1 MFMIDLAGDGSK
13 ENRLKNFEYLMHVL
27 DEAEGVRDTK
37 QGAFSFLDEGYYVR
51 QVVVSPHIRTSIA
64 GLKTFLVTEV
74 LEIFEAKSKSKVSY
88 RDIQA
93 QLSGDMSKKYS
104 FYYDFFDD
112 VFDVEKNKSAFLQGC
127 RLWQGEDEE
136 SRKHVEA
143 GDIWL
148 PYLLMERLREVVWQ
162 KLRKFFKL
170 CGQETCSECE
180 KKNEVYFQFMQ
191 AVALYEIFL
200 GKCIQ
205 EYGTDW
211 IEKSMALIAEMEAE
225 MEEIGKKSRNLS
237 SRMKQEEAAAY
248 MQQVHL
254 WITALDREIE
264 EKCKPG
270 LVYVG
275 VFQTLKAEFGFSYT
289 AMCYLLMV
297 FEAMN
302 VCGENVRG
310 IEKTSL
316 KIKDKL
322 GDKYEKDL
330 AILHHYNKKREKR
343 YKMVNVKLEALL
355 QEYGDTKLDEAGTIY
370 AFMVELCKPK
380 WDRNIATLRELE
392 RKLGYPVYKD
402 LGGED

>member
-1 MFMIDLAGDGSK
+1 MRVTEEK
-13 ENRLKNFEYLMHVL
+13 KNRLENFEYLMHVL

-37 QGAFSFLDEGYYVR
+37 QGSFSFLDEGYYVR
-51 QVVVSPHIRTSIA
+51 QVVVSPRIRTSIA

-74 LEIFEAKSKSKVSY
+74 LEIFVAKSKSKVSY
-88 RDIQA
+88 RDIRE
-93 QLSGDMSKKYS
+93 QLLGDMSKKYS
-104 FYYDFFDD
+104 FYYDFLDD
-112 VFDVEKNKSAFLQGC
+112 IFDVEKNKSAFLERC
-127 RLWQGEDEE
+127 HLWPEEDGG
-136 SRKHVEA
+136 SRKHIET
-143 GDIWL
+143 GDTWL
-148 PYLLMERLREVVWQ
+148 PYLLMERLREVVWK

-170 CGQETCSECE
+170 CGQEACSECE
-180 KKNEVYFQFMQ
+180 KKNEVYFQFIQ

-200 GKCIQ
+200 AECIQ

-211 IEKSMALIAEMEAE
+211 IEKSMALITEMETE
-225 MEEIGKKSRNLS
+225 INGIGKKSRNLS
-237 SRMKQEEAAAY
+237 PQMKQEEVVAL
-248 MQQVHL
+248 MKQVNFG
-254 WITALDREIE
+254 INALERAIE
-264 EKCKPG
+264 EKFHPM
-270 LVYVG
+270 LAYVG
-275 VFQTLKAEFGFSYT
+275 AFQTMKAEFGFSYT

-302 VCGENVRG
+302 VCGVNMRG

-316 KIKDKL
+316 KIKDEL

-343 YKMVNVKLEALL
+343 YKMVNVKLEELL
-355 QEYGDTKLDEAGTIY
+355 KEYGEAKVDEAGTIY

-380 WDRNIATLRELE
+380 WDRNAEALRELE